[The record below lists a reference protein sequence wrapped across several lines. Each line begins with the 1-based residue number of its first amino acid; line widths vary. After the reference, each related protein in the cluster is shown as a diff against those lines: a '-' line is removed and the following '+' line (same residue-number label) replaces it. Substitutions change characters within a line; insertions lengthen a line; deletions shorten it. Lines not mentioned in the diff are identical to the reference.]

1 MARSVLDDMKLK
13 LHWEFAAF
21 LKQCTCCEQKCTD
34 SKQHQMM
41 RIPTFTLANSSSVA
55 EHAQLDDVDMFSDDM
70 CTRFGCRSCETGRFR
85 GETCYGLAVST
96 AESGSAPGHRE
107 SAMFFPHRCWAIPEH
122 YAAPAA

>member
-1 MARSVLDDMKLK
+1 MARVVLDHMQLK

-34 SKQHQMM
+34 SQQHHMM

-55 EHAQLDDVDMFSDDM
+55 GHAQLDDVNMFADDM
-70 CTRFGCRSCETGRFR
+70 CTRSVCRSSETGRFR
-85 GETCYGLAVST
+85 VKLATVQRFQQQNPVLHLSSYG
-96 AESGSAPGHRE
+96 
-107 SAMFFPHRCWAIPEH
+107 AMFYPHHCWAIAEH